1 MDEQTTPNP
10 NPSPAANAGEGG
22 GEPIAARY
30 VGGGLGAFWPG
41 VPQCDLTVSQWETL
55 EPSLRAMLLAQKIYV
70 VEA

>member
-1 MDEQTTPNP
+1 MDEQITDDRPQTTAPP
-10 NPSPAANAGEGG
+10 
-22 GEPIAARY
+22 EPIAARY
-30 VGGGLGAFWPG
+30 VGAGMGAFWPG